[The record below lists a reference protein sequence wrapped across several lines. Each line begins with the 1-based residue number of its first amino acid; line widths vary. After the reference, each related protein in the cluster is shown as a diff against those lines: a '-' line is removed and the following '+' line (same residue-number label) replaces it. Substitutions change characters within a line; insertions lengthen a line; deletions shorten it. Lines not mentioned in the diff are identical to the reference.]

1 MDLGIAGKT
10 ALVTGG
16 THGIG
21 RAIAEELGRN
31 GCRVVVVARGQAG
44 IDETVAA
51 IRAAGGQAGGVS
63 ADLTDLASYPRMV
76 AAAAALFDAPEIAI
90 FAPVGP
96 RSGRFDAM
104 ADQDFEDTFH
114 NVVKTFAHFARA
126 VVPAMKERRWG
137 RIVTVGSGHGRLPG
151 RRATLG
157 FDYVLAN
164 TLRPSALGLSRS
176 LADEL
181 AEHGITVNTVPP
193 GFIDTGANYEAFF
206 QDCAKAVNQTY
217 DQFMEGLIDRIP
229 MKRFGTP
236 DEVASLCAFLC
247 SARASYITGQYMLVD
262 GGRMEIYY

>member
-51 IRAAGGQAGGVS
+51 IRAAGGEAAGVR
-63 ADLTDLASYPRMV
+63 ADLTVLDSYPRMV
-76 AAAAALFDAPEIAI
+76 AEATAVFAAPDIAI
-90 FAPVGP
+90 FSPVGP
-96 RSGRFDAM
+96 PPGRFEAM
-104 ADQDFEDTFH
+104 ADADFQTTFD
-114 NVVKTFAHFARA
+114 NVVKAFAHFARA
-126 VVPAMKERRWG
+126 VVPAMKARQWG

-193 GFIDTGANYEAFF
+193 GFIDTGAQYEAFF
-206 QDCAKAVNQTY
+206 RECAKAVNQTY
-217 DQFMEGLIDRIP
+217 EQFMAGLIDRIP
-229 MKRFGTP
+229 MKRFGNP

>member
-1 MDLGIAGKT
+1 MDLGIQGKT

-31 GCRVVVVARGQAG
+31 GVRVVVVARGQAG
-44 IDETVAA
+44 LDETVAA
-51 IRAAGGQAGGVS
+51 IRDAGGEAGGVS
-63 ADLTDLASYPRMV
+63 ADLTDLSAYPRMV
-76 AAAAALFDAPEIAI
+76 SEAQALFDLPDIAI
-90 FAPVGP
+90 FSPVGP
-96 RSGRFDAM
+96 PSGRFDAM
-104 ADQDFEDTFH
+104 SDEDFQATFD
-114 NVVKTFAHFARA
+114 NVVKAFAHFARA

-181 AEHGITVNTVPP
+181 AEFGITVNTVPP
-193 GFIDTGANYEAFF
+193 GFIDTGAQYETFF
-206 QDCAKAVNQTY
+206 RGCAEAVNQTY
-217 DQFMEGLIDRIP
+217 EQFMEGLIDRIP
-229 MKRFGTP
+229 MKRFGHA
-236 DEVASLCAFLC
+236 DEVASLCAYLC

>member
-1 MDLGIAGKT
+1 MDLGITGKT

-31 GCRVVVVARGQAG
+31 GCNVVVVARGQAG

-51 IRAAGGQAGGVS
+51 IRAAGGEAGGIS
-63 ADLTDLASYPRMV
+63 ADLTDLESYPRMV
-76 AAAAALFDAPEIAI
+76 EGAKALYDVPDIAI
-90 FAPVGP
+90 FSPVGP
-96 RSGRFDAM
+96 PSGRFEEMKDE
-104 ADQDFEDTFH
+104 DFQETFH
-114 NVVKTFAHFARA
+114 NVVTAFAHFIRA
-126 VVPAMKERRWG
+126 VTPGMKARKWG
-137 RIVTVGSGHGRLPG
+137 RVVTVGSGHGRLPG

-176 LADEL
+176 VADEL
-181 AEHGITVNTVPP
+181 APHGITVNTVPP

-206 QDCAKAVNQTY
+206 RVCAEAVNQTY
-217 DQFMEGLIDRIP
+217 EQFIEGLIDRIP
-229 MKRFGTP
+229 MKRFGNA
-236 DEVASLCAFLC
+236 DEVAGLCAFLC

>member
-31 GCRVVVVARGQAG
+31 GCRIVVVARGQAG
-44 IDETVAA
+44 LDETVAA
-51 IRAAGGQAGGVS
+51 IRAEGGEAGAVS
-63 ADLTDLASYPRMV
+63 ADLTVLDSYPRI
-76 AAAAALFDAPEIAI
+76 AAEAAALFDAPDIAI
-90 FAPVGP
+90 FSPVGP
-96 RSGRFDAM
+96 PPGRFDVM
-104 ADQDFEDTFH
+104 ADEDFQTTYD
-114 NVVKTFAHFARA
+114 NVVKAFAHFVRA
-126 VVPAMKERRWG
+126 FVPTMKERKWG

-164 TLRPSALGLSRS
+164 TLRPSALGLSRT

-181 AEHGITVNTVPP
+181 AEYGITVNTVPP
-193 GFIDTGANYEAFF
+193 GFIDTGAQYEAFF
-206 QDCAKAVNQTY
+206 RECATVVNQSY
-217 DQFMEGLIDRIP
+217 DQFMAGLIERIP
-229 MKRFGTP
+229 MKRFGKP

>member
-31 GCRVVVVARGQAG
+31 GCRVVVVARGQPG
-44 IDETVAA
+44 IDETIEA
-51 IRAAGGQAGGVS
+51 IRAEGGQAGGVS
-63 ADLTDLASYPRMV
+63 ADLTHLDSYPRMV
-76 AAAAALFDAPEIAI
+76 AEAAALFDAPEIAI
-90 FAPVGP
+90 FSPVGP
-96 RSGRFDAM
+96 PSGRFENM
-104 ADQDFEDTFH
+104 ADEDFQTTFD
-114 NVVKTFAHFARA
+114 NVVKAFAHFARA
-126 VVPAMKERRWG
+126 VVPAMKERKWG

-193 GFIDTGANYEAFF
+193 GFIDTGAQYEAFF
-206 QDCAKAVNQTY
+206 RECAKAVNQTHE
-217 DQFMEGLIDRIP
+217 QFMDGLIDRIP
-229 MKRFGTP
+229 MKRFGKP
-236 DEVASLCAFLC
+236 DEVASLCAYLC

>member
-1 MDLGIAGKT
+1 MDLGIKGKT

-44 IDETVAA
+44 LDETIAA
-51 IRAAGGQAGGVS
+51 IRAEGGQAGGVS
-63 ADLTDLASYPRMV
+63 ADLTNFDSYPRMV
-76 AAAAALFDAPEIAI
+76 AEAKSLFDAPDIAI
-90 FAPVGP
+90 FSPVGP
-96 RSGRFDAM
+96 PSGRFDAM
-104 ADQDFEDTFH
+104 TDADFETTFD
-114 NVVKTFAHFARA
+114 NVVKAFAHFARA
-126 VVPAMKERRWG
+126 VTPAMKERRWG

-181 AEHGITVNTVPP
+181 AEFGITVNTVPP
-193 GFIDTGANYEAFF
+193 GFIDTGAQYEAFF
-206 QDCAKAVNQTY
+206 QECAKAVNQTY
-217 DQFMEGLIDRIP
+217 DQFMAGLIDRIP
-229 MKRFGTP
+229 MKRFGNP
-236 DEVASLCAFLC
+236 DEVASLCAYLC

>member
-31 GCRVVVVARGQAG
+31 GCKVVVVARGQAG

-51 IRAAGGQAGGVS
+51 IRSAGGEAGGIS
-63 ADLTDLASYPRMV
+63 ADLTDLDSYPRMV
-76 AAAAALFDAPEIAI
+76 AGAAALFAAPDIAV
-90 FAPVGP
+90 FSPVGP
-96 RSGRFDAM
+96 RSGRFDEM
-104 ADQDFEDTFH
+104 VDGDFEDTFH
-114 NVVKTFAHFARA
+114 NVVKAFAHFARS
-126 VVPAMKERRWG
+126 VVPAMKERQWG

-181 AEHGITVNTVPP
+181 APHGITVNTVPP

-206 QDCAKAVNQTY
+206 QECAKAVNQSY
-217 DQFMEGLIDRIP
+217 DQFMAGLIDRIP
-229 MKRFGTP
+229 MKRFGEP
-236 DEVASLCAFLC
+236 DEVASLCAYLC
-247 SARASYITGQYMLVD
+247 STRASYITGQYMLVD